1 MIGKS
6 YIWVSFMLF
15 LSLLAGCASDLSDGG
30 GMTFSVS
37 EDKQVVFAPGNL
49 AEDGRSFVEH
59 QWEYGGLFGWGTGD
73 RPADTTDKWE
83 DFVRFVD
90 WGNFVAGGW
99 RTLTAD
105 EWHHLLFERPGADEK
120 NAVGSVN
127 GMHGLLLLP
136 DECAL
141 PSGILFDCK
150 AIDWNAN
157 SYSVDQWEQLE
168 DAGVIFLP
176 AAGYRSKASVVNS
189 VVSGAGASG
198 YYWSSSSPTDN
209 NASAYSVYFDAGTK
223 DSARKYG
230 RDGGFS
236 VRLVREL

>member
-99 RTLTAD
+99 RTRTAD
-105 EWHHLLFERPGADEK
+105 
-120 NAVGSVN
+120 
-127 GMHGLLLLP
+127 
-136 DECAL
+136 
-141 PSGILFDCK
+141 
-150 AIDWNAN
+150 
-157 SYSVDQWEQLE
+157 
-168 DAGVIFLP
+168 
-176 AAGYRSKASVVNS
+176 
-189 VVSGAGASG
+189 
-198 YYWSSSSPTDN
+198 
-209 NASAYSVYFDAGTK
+209 
-223 DSARKYG
+223 
-230 RDGGFS
+230 
-236 VRLVREL
+236 